1 MENYDDRQQRPHP
14 GGVRSRSVVTAT
26 RRRDL
31 GKLRVVI
38 AGGSVAAL
46 EAMLALQH
54 MAHDAVSVTLVCPRS
69 YFEYRPLA
77 VTEPF
82 EGSVPRFEL
91 AALVSGRARHV
102 HDAVAAVDPG
112 SRSVGLSAGGELEYD
127 YLVVAVGARPVAGVA
142 GATPFWAG
150 TGQQEFRAL
159 LAELEAGT
167 VADAV
172 IAVPGGAAWPL
183 PAYELALQAASKLGG
198 DRSAGRIVLVTPERA
213 PLEIFGRRI
222 SATVGDLLR
231 DRAIE
236 LICGATA
243 ERFVDGELRFA
254 GGASRRADRVVALP
268 RLYGPA
274 ISGLPHDADGFLPT
288 DESGRVEG
296 VNGVYAAGDA
306 TTCAVKQGGV
316 AAHYAD
322 VVAQAIALAAGVPVD
337 STPLR
342 PVLRS
347 VLLTGG
353 KPLFLRRRLG
363 DPADHHGDRA
373 AVADHPFWWPPDKL
387 AGRYLAPFL
396 SAAEPLSKTS
406 TEAATA

>member
-1 MENYDDRQQRPHP
+1 M
-14 GGVRSRSVVTAT
+14 
-26 RRRDL
+26 
-31 GKLRVVI
+31 VI

-46 EAMLALQH
+46 EAMLALRH
-54 MAHDAVSVTLVCPRS
+54 MADDAISVTLVCPRT

-112 SRSVGLSAGGELEYD
+112 ACSVGLSAGGKLEYD
-127 YLVVAVGARPVAGVA
+127 YLLVAVGARPVAGVA

-150 TGQQEFRAL
+150 TGQQEFRTL

-167 VADAV
+167 VANAV
-172 IAVPGGAAWPL
+172 VAVPGGATWPL
-183 PAYELALQAASKLGG
+183 PAYELALQAASGLGG
-198 DRSAGRIVLVTPERA
+198 DRSAGRIALVTPEPA

-222 SATVGDLLR
+222 STTVGALLR
-231 DRAIE
+231 DRGIKV
-236 LICGATA
+236 IFGATP
-243 ERFVDGELRFA
+243 ERFVDGKLRLA
-254 GGASRRADRVVALP
+254 GGASLRADRVVALP

-288 DESGRVEG
+288 DEWGRVEG
-296 VNGVYAAGDA
+296 VDGVYAAGDA
-306 TTCAVKQGGV
+306 TTCPVKQGGV
-316 AAHYAD
+316 AAHHAD
-322 VVAQAIALAAGVPVD
+322 AAAQAIALAAGVPVD
-337 STPLR
+337 PTPLR

-353 KPLFLRRRLG
+353 KPLFLRRRLR
-363 DPADHHGDRA
+363 DAADHHGDHA
-373 AVADHPFWWPPDKL
+373 AVGDHPFWWPPDKI

-396 SAAEPLSKTS
+396 SAAEPLARAS
-406 TEAATA
+406 TEAPTSR